1 MDDLSRK
8 QKSLP
13 IGSLISRT
21 VDTLRIVDG
30 MPAGSATRQTAS
42 ETAVSVTRLP
52 TPTGVP
58 PGERGAGLPTISR
71 HATEIVATE
80 IVATAPLG
88 TLHRDPGALLPQPVT
103 SCLASTWEGNNTG
116 YGWDGYVSAYELV
129 MPPDAADLAA
139 AEADLAVAI
148 EIAEAALQPAPPQ
161 KVLAELTRLRAL
173 TVSRDQSTTDLELIA
188 AAYTDELKKYPLDAV
203 VEVLRDW
210 PRSHRFWPSMAE
222 LVEPLDRLVGPR
234 RALREALRRGYRE
247 PEVSPDWIPPPS
259 EEDKAAV
266 IDLLAKHGY
275 SVDEKTGRVRPPE
288 VEPLT
293 AAERKRIAEETAA
306 FRLLDENDPRVRAR
320 LREMG
325 VRDGASDAAA

>member
-1 MDDLSRK
+1 MDDHRGK
-8 QKSLP
+8 QGSQP
-13 IGSLISRT
+13 IGSLISQT
-21 VDTLRIVDG
+21 VATQRIVDG
-30 MPAGSATRQTAS
+30 TESGYRQKPRDSATITPQGKRF
-42 ETAVSVTRLP
+42 LP
-52 TPTGVP
+52 TGMPR
-58 PGERGAGLPTISR
+58 GEHGSSALTSSLT
-71 HATEIVATE
+71 ATEIVAL
-80 IVATAPLG
+80 APLG

-116 YGWDGYVSAYELV
+116 YGWDDYVSAYELTASV
-129 MPPDAADLAA
+129 PAADLA
-139 AEADLAVAI
+139 LAI

-234 RALREALRRGYRE
+234 RTLREALRRGYRK

-275 SVDEKTGRVRPPE
+275 SVDEKTGRVRPPD

>member
-1 MDDLSRK
+1 MDDHRGKQGSR
-8 QKSLP
+8 P

-21 VDTLRIVDG
+21 VATQRIVDG
-30 MPAGSATRQTAS
+30 TAS
-42 ETAVSVTRLP
+42 EYRQKPRDSATI
-52 TPTGVP
+52 TPQSRRFPAIGTH
-58 PGERGAGLPTISR
+58 PGEHGSSALTSSLP
-71 HATEIVATE
+71 ATEIA
-80 IVATAPLG
+80 ALAPLG
-88 TLHRDPGALLPQPVT
+88 TLHRDPGALLPRRVT
-103 SCLASTWEGNNTG
+103 SCLVSTWEGNNTG

-275 SVDEKTGRVRPPE
+275 AVDHNGRVRPPE
-288 VEPLT
+288 TTPLT
-293 AAERKRIAEETAA
+293 AEERKRVADETAA
-306 FRLLDENDPRVRAR
+306 FLLLDENDPRVRAR